1 METDVHVAG
10 PVPHTKKPFAS
21 SILLW
26 IRADQPR
33 QTGMD
38 YWKGPH
44 SKIISATPG
53 FDEYRQIHLAET
65 NRGLWPATDGL
76 ETAIPADRRIDGV
89 AEVTFQSVLSP
100 LLGRKQTRLAY
111 EDEINVFRRTLLYA
125 GPPNSARWYHVGRP
139 GEKTRARA
147 LVYLR
152 RREGVGTG
160 PFRKHIT
167 DALVPAFANTGVI
180 TELRTQV
187 FMPWN
192 QRLWDTPNVDHDN
205 PTDQRFHASLI
216 LGFVDASARATFF
229 AGEEVITMSGRLS
242 AFASA
247 VHAYDVSAALT
258 YVKNGVILPHY
269 QE

>member
-1 METDVHVAG
+1 MSPTIPYAN
-10 PVPHTKKPFAS
+10 KPFAS

-26 IRADQPR
+26 IRTDQPR
-33 QTGMD
+33 QQGMD

-53 FDEYRQIHLAET
+53 FNEYRQIHLAET
-65 NRGLWPATDGL
+65 NPGLWPATAGV

-89 AEVTFQSVLSP
+89 AEVTFASVLSP

-111 EDEINVFRRTLLYA
+111 QDEINVFRRTLLYA
-125 GPPNSARWYHVGRP
+125 GPPNSTRWYDVAGP
-139 GEKTRARA
+139 GENTGARA

-152 RREGVGTG
+152 RREGVGTR
-160 PFRKHIT
+160 PFRKFLA
-167 DALVPAFANTGVI
+167 DELVPGLANTGVM

-192 QRLWDTPNVDHDN
+192 KKLWDTPNVAHDN

-216 LGFVDASARATFF
+216 LGFNDAASRAAFF
-229 AGEEVITMSGRLS
+229 QSREIKNLS
-242 AFASA
+242 DPLASVASA

-258 YVKNGVILPHY
+258 YVTGGNILPHY
-269 QE
+269 EE